1 MDEPLG
7 KNVGNT
13 LEILEAIKALKG
25 NMEKDVQEVVL
36 ERGAQ
41 MIRLAG
47 KGDSIEENKRKML
60 ENIQNGKAL
69 EKFKQLIQKQNG
81 DISYI
86 DNPEKF
92 EKAKYIIPVISEK
105 DGFVTNMNAEQIGRL
120 SVFLGAGRIKKE
132 DKIDKTVGI
141 VLEKKVGNEVK
152 KGDVLAYIHA
162 NGKERAEEAVEQLK
176 EIYAIGEKEIG
187 AKKAIIKII

>member
-1 MDEPLG
+1 
-7 KNVGNT
+7 
-13 LEILEAIKALKG
+13 
-25 NMEKDVQEVVL
+25 
-36 ERGAQ
+36 
-41 MIRLAG
+41 
-47 KGDSIEENKRKML
+47 
-60 ENIQNGKAL
+60 
-69 EKFKQLIQKQNG
+69 
-81 DISYI
+81 
-86 DNPEKF
+86 
-92 EKAKYIIPVISEK
+92 
-105 DGFVTNMNAEQIGRL
+105 MNAEQIGRL